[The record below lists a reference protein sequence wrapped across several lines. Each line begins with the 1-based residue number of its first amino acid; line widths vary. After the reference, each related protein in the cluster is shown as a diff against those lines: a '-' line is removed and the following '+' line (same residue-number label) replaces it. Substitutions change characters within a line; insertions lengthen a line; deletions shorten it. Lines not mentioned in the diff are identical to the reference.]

1 MAIDSCATWS
11 RSPAIARGSP
21 PEAER
26 CSASSQPASRRHRAA
41 AASKR
46 TAPPRHTRPCRARG
60 VRQSEEAVTLAASSG
75 PRAADLRER
84 PVAELLKQLAN
95 ETTTLVRQELD
106 LAKAEMREKA
116 GRAGAGAGMWG
127 AAGVIA
133 LIALGSLTAF
143 LILALDGVM
152 PNWLAALIV
161 GLAYAAIAGVLYLRG
176 KQRVEEAGSPVPE
189 QTVETLKQDVQWAK
203 HPTTSA
209 KT

>member
-1 MAIDSCATWS
+1 
-11 RSPAIARGSP
+11 
-21 PEAER
+21 
-26 CSASSQPASRRHRAA
+26 
-41 AASKR
+41 
-46 TAPPRHTRPCRARG
+46 
-60 VRQSEEAVTLAASSG
+60 VRQSEEAVTMAAAGG

-189 QTVETLKQDVQWAK
+189 QTVETLKEDVQWAK